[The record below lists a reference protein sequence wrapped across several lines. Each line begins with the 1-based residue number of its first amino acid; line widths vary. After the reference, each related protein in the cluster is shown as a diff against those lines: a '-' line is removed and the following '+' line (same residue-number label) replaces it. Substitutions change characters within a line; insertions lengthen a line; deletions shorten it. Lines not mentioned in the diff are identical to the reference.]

1 MSAMDKDG
9 GPAFPCDSMK
19 QFPTQEGMSLRDWF
33 AGQALAGIM
42 ANSKLM
48 IVLDEK
54 KQDPASCA
62 YQMAD
67 FMLNE
72 RNK

>member
-1 MSAMDKDG
+1 MRSMDKTG
-9 GPAFPCDSMK
+9 GPAFPFEQYSPAC
-19 QFPTQEGMSLRDWF
+19 TGMSLRDWF

>member
-1 MSAMDKDG
+1 MSDDKYG
-9 GPAFPCDSMK
+9 GPAFPFEQYAPGS
-19 QFPTQEGMSLRDWF
+19 TGMSLRDWF

-54 KQDPASCA
+54 KQDPAFCA